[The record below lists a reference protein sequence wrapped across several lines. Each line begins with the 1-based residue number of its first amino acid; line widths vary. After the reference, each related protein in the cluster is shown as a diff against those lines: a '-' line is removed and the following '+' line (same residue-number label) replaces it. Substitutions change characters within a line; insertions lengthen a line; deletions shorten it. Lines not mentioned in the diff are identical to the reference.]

1 MNELPEP
8 VARALS
14 EDLAQLLRL
23 HRAELDGPTLAALAD
38 AGFPAGLALQPPG
51 ADRVMAEIRAAL
63 EAGPGL
69 DALAADY
76 AALYLTGAW
85 GACPEESE
93 WLGEDRLRAGQ
104 PLFDW
109 LEILGQAGLAPPPGW
124 HGDHLVC
131 QLGWLAARLSR
142 PGTDL
147 ALLARVLDQHL
158 LRWLPAWNGRLQAR
172 ERSACLYTGLAGL
185 TLAWLEALRQILAEG
200 YALPRQ
206 PRFVLADAD
215 KPDSVSP
222 LRFMPGM
229 REGW

>member
-1 MNELPEP
+1 MNELPES
-8 VARALS
+8 VARALA
-14 EDLAQLLRL
+14 EDLAQLLCL

-51 ADRVMAEIRAAL
+51 ADRAMAEIRAAL

-85 GACPEESE
+85 GACPEESV

-172 ERSACLYTGLAGL
+172 ARSACFYTGLAGL
-185 TLAWLEALRQILAEG
+185 TLAWLEALRQILADG

-206 PRFVLADAD
+206 GAAAPVRVCEQGAASPPRFV
-215 KPDSVSP
+215 
-222 LRFMPGM
+222 PGTG
-229 REGW
+229 EGW